1 MPYVCRAVVTST
13 PRQDGQPNFSL
24 ENLSLRDLQDYE
36 CLVEI
41 VATGICHT
49 DIAVASRPDSVF
61 PRVLGHEGAGY
72 IRKLG
77 AKVGTNADSSKAP
90 LREGDPVL
98 LSYAFCNNCSSCRSE
113 HPAYCLSALA
123 LNFGDSGGAYTRHA
137 GAGGDEGGSVAG
149 GFFGQSSLA
158 SLAVVKECCIVN
170 VAGIVKDKEE
180 LRLFAPLGC
189 GFQTGAAT
197 VSILAGAQPSDSV
210 AIIGLGGVGLAG
222 VMAAKILGCK
232 TIIAIDRVEDK
243 LRLAKE
249 LGATRL
255 INSEKCPG
263 GFPQAVRDATYG
275 SGSSITID
283 TTGVLPVIQ
292 QALDM
297 TSVLGKMI
305 LLGMSKAS
313 IEIDITKFKL
323 TGKTLLGSVQ
333 GDATAS
339 KYVLQMIQ
347 WYREGQFPIDKLT
360 SFYKASIAEDINL
373 ALRDMKIGKT
383 VKPIL
388 TWEEDSGS
396 QF

>member
-1 MPYVCRAVVTST
+1 M
-13 PRQDGQPNFSL
+13 
-24 ENLSLRDLQDYE
+24 
-36 CLVEI
+36 
-41 VATGICHT
+41 VATGLCHT

-72 IRKLG
+72 IRRLG
-77 AKVGTNADSSKAP
+77 AKVGNNIDSSQAP

-98 LSYAFCNNCSSCRSE
+98 LSYAFCNNCSSCRGG

-123 LNFGDSGGAYTRHA
+123 LNFSDAGSAYTRHA
-137 GAGGDEGGSVAG
+137 GAGGDGGSSVAG

-170 VAGIVKDKEE
+170 AAGIVKDKEE

-222 VMAAKILGCK
+222 VMAAKIVGCNI
-232 TIIAIDRVEDK
+232 IIAIDRVDEK
-243 LRLAKE
+243 LQLAEE
-249 LGATRL
+249 LGATHL
-255 INSEKCPG
+255 INNEKCPG
-263 GFPQAVRDATYG
+263 GFQQAVRDATLE

-283 TTGVLPVIQ
+283 TTGVLAVIQ

-297 TSVLGKMI
+297 TSVLGKMV
-305 LLGMSKAS
+305 LLGMSRAS
-313 IEIDITKFKL
+313 IEIDITEFKL
-323 TGKTLLGSVQ
+323 SGKTLLGSVQ

-339 KYVLQMIQ
+339 KYIPQMIQ
-347 WYREGQFPIDKLT
+347 WYREGKFPIDKLT
-360 SFYKASIAEDINL
+360 RFYKAEDINL
-373 ALRDMKIGKT
+373 ALQDMKAGRA
-383 VKPIL
+383 VKPLLI
-388 TWEEDSGS
+388 WEEDSCS
-396 QF
+396 QV

>member
-1 MPYVCRAVVTST
+1 MARACRAAVASM
-13 PRQDGQPNFSL
+13 PRQDGQPNFGF
-24 ENLSLRDLQDYE
+24 ENLSIRQLREDE
-36 CLVEI
+36 CLVEM

-49 DIAVASRPDSVF
+49 DIAIASRPNSVF

-72 IRKLG
+72 IRKIG
-77 AKVGTNADSSKAP
+77 AKVGTSANSSTAS

-98 LSYAFCNNCSSCRSE
+98 LSYAFCGDCSSCLGG
-113 HPAYCLSALA
+113 HPAYCLSALG
-123 LNFGDSGGAYTRHA
+123 LNFGDSGGAFRRHA
-137 GAGGDEGGSVAG
+137 NPVGDEGVSVAG

-158 SLAVVKECCIVN
+158 SLAVVRECCIIS

-180 LRLFAPLGC
+180 LKLFAPLGC

-222 VMAAKILGCK
+222 IMAANIIGCK
-232 TIIAIDRVEDK
+232 TIIAIDRVENK
-243 LRLAKE
+243 LRIAKE
-249 LGATRL
+249 LGATHL
-255 INSEKCPG
+255 INNEKHPG
-263 GFPQAVRDATYG
+263 EFPQAVLDATDG

-305 LLGMSKAS
+305 LLGMSTAPL
-313 IEIDITKFKL
+313 EINMTKFKL
-323 TGKTLLGSVQ
+323 SGKTLLGSVQ
-333 GDATAS
+333 GDATPS
-339 KYVLQMIQ
+339 KYIPQMIQ
-347 WYREGQFPIDKLT
+347 WYREGQFPIDKLAR
-360 SFYKASIAEDINL
+360 FYKAEDINL
-373 ALRDMKIGKT
+373 AIQDMKTGRA

-388 TWEEDSGS
+388 VWEED
-396 QF
+396 